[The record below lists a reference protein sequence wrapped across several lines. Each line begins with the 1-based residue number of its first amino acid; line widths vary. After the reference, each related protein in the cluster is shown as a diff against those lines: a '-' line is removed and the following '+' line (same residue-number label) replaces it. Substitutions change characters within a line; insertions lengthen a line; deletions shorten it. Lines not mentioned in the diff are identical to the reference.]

1 MVISLETNEMAGKT
15 MEDTECFHVSD
26 SPILSVKI
34 YGVVSCS
41 IKQSSVYDIRS
52 V

>member
-1 MVISLETNEMAGKT
+1 MVISLEANEMAGKT
-15 MEDTECFHVSD
+15 MENTECFHVSD
-26 SPILSVKI
+26 SLILGVKI

-41 IKQSSVYDIRS
+41 IKQSSVHDIRS